1 MKNKN
6 ILVVGGSSG
15 IGLELVKQLA
25 SDNQLFV
32 LGRNQAPLAG
42 LDVHFISHDVTD
54 GTDLDS
60 STLPERLDGFVYCP
74 GSINLRPFK
83 GIKPEVFQQDMEV
96 NAFGAVRTLQKIA
109 PLLMNSSEASI
120 VFFSTVAVQTGM
132 PFHSSIAMAKGA
144 LEGLTRSLA
153 AEWAPKVRVNS
164 IALSL
169 VDTPLAAKFTNNA
182 DKLEKANARHPLGRM
197 GSAADAAQMTVFLL
211 SEKSSWMTGQILHL
225 DGGIG
230 NLKT

>member
-83 GIKPEVFQQDMEV
+83 GIKPEVFQQDMEL

-109 PLLMNSSEASI
+109 PLLMNSPEASI

-169 VDTPLAAKFTNNA
+169 VDTPLASKFTNNA

-197 GSAADAAQMTVFLL
+197 GSAADAAQMAVFLL

>member
-25 SDNQLFV
+25 SDNQSFV

>member
-54 GTDLDS
+54 GSDLDS

-109 PLLMNSSEASI
+109 PLLMNSPEASI

-197 GSAADAAQMTVFLL
+197 GSAADAAQMAVFLL

>member
-96 NAFGAVRTLQKIA
+96 NAFGAVRSLQKIA

>member
-109 PLLMNSSEASI
+109 PLLMNSPEASI

-230 NLKT
+230 NLKS

>member
-32 LGRNQAPLAG
+32 LGRNQAPPAG

>member
-83 GIKPEVFQQDMEV
+83 GIKPEVFQQDIEV

>member
-32 LGRNQAPLAG
+32 LGRNQAPLVG

-54 GTDLDS
+54 GSDLDS

>member
-109 PLLMNSSEASI
+109 PLLMNSPEASI

-197 GSAADAAQMTVFLL
+197 GSAADAAQMAVFLL

>member
-109 PLLMNSSEASI
+109 PLLMNSPEASI

>member
-15 IGLELVKQLA
+15 IGLELVRQLA

>member
-54 GTDLDS
+54 GSDLDS

-109 PLLMNSSEASI
+109 PLLMNSPEASI

>member
-1 MKNKN
+1 
-6 ILVVGGSSG
+6 
-15 IGLELVKQLA
+15 
-25 SDNQLFV
+25 
-32 LGRNQAPLAG
+32 
-42 LDVHFISHDVTD
+42 
-54 GTDLDS
+54 
-60 STLPERLDGFVYCP
+60 
-74 GSINLRPFK
+74 
-83 GIKPEVFQQDMEV
+83 MEV

-109 PLLMNSSEASI
+109 PLLMNSPEASI

>member
-54 GTDLDS
+54 GSDLDS

-96 NAFGAVRTLQKIA
+96 NAFGALRTLQKIA
-109 PLLMNSSEASI
+109 PLLMNSPEASI

-197 GSAADAAQMTVFLL
+197 GSAADAAQMAVFLL

>member
-54 GTDLDS
+54 GSDLDS